1 MDPLIYGEMLD
12 NSPVICV
19 TTQLIEAGVDMEI
32 PCDAIVNAGDMLPNT
47 GLLEGLSV
55 AETYA
60 KNYPDLCVVLP
71 VPYDAEGSA
80 VGVSKGNTELLN
92 AVNAAVQK
100 ALADGSMDKFVAEAN
115 EQAAG
120 DIYEGLLDG

>member
-1 MDPLIYGEMLD
+1 MDLANE
-12 NSPVICV
+12 NSPEADIVSLTKV
-19 TTQLIEAGVDMEI
+19 TDIIAELIAGTLDGAYIET
-32 PCDAIVNAGDMLPNT
+32 A
-47 GLLEGLSV
+47 V

-60 KNYPDLCVVLP
+60 INYPDLAIVLD

-80 VGVSKGNTELLN
+80 VGVSKDNTALLEG
-92 AVNAAVQK
+92 VNAAIAA

-120 DIYEGLLDG
+120 NIHEGLLEG